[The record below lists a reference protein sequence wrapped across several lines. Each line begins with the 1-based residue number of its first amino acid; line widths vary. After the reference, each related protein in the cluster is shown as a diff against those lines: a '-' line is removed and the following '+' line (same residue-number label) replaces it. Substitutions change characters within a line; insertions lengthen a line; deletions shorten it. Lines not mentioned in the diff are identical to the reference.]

1 MNTSRINKTL
11 AFLAIIAEF
20 IIFFVLF
27 GKIRNLLLD
36 NNISEN
42 QQPIYVLLI
51 LAVIIV
57 VFLFILSILASHEK
71 ISEEKYIKK
80 ETNLFDENSKQKEV
94 AEPACPAGEEAKDD
108 EELIDIENYIKKIL
122 PKDNSKLDLEKYT
135 EKLLS
140 NIAKEFDVVQ
150 GLFFVKEKESDIFNI
165 AGKYAYFGDE
175 EPKSFN
181 LSETLSGQV
190 AKNKTALNLKE
201 IPENYVTILSGLGS
215 SSPNHLIIIPIIVED
230 KTIAIVE
237 LASFKEFKRNF
248 SDLLEGISDQIGK
261 ALIKY

>member
-1 MNTSRINKTL
+1 MKTSRIYKTL
-11 AFLAIIAEF
+11 AFLAIIAEL

-36 NNISEN
+36 YDVSGN
-42 QQPIYVLLI
+42 QLPIYVLLI

-57 VFLFILSILASHEK
+57 VFLFILSILTSHEK

-80 ETNLFDENSKQKEV
+80 ESNLLDENSKQKEV
-94 AEPACPAGEEAKDD
+94 SEIQDD
-108 EELIDIENYIKKIL
+108 EELIDIENYINKIL

-150 GLFFVKEKESDIFNI
+150 GLFFVKEKKSDIFNI

-175 EPKSFN
+175 EPKSFS

-215 SSPNHLIIIPIIVED
+215 SSPNHLIIIPIILED
-230 KTIAIVE
+230 KTIAIIE

-248 SDLLEGISDQIGK
+248 SDLLERMSDQIGK
-261 ALIKY
+261 TLIKY

>member
-1 MNTSRINKTL
+1 MKTSRIYKTL
-11 AFLAIIAEF
+11 AFLAIIAEL

-36 NNISEN
+36 YNISEN
-42 QQPIYVLLI
+42 QQLIYVLLI

-57 VFLFILSILASHEK
+57 VFLFILSILTSHEK

-80 ETNLFDENSKQKEV
+80 DTNLLDENSKQKEV
-94 AEPACPAGEEAKDD
+94 AKKQDD

-122 PKDNSKLDLEKYT
+122 PKENSKLDLEKYT

-175 EPKSFN
+175 EPKSFS

-190 AKNKTALNLKE
+190 AKNKTTLNLKE

-215 SSPNHLIIIPIIVED
+215 SSPNHLIIIPIILED

-248 SDLLEGISDQIGK
+248 SDLLEGMSDQIGK
-261 ALIKY
+261 ALMKY